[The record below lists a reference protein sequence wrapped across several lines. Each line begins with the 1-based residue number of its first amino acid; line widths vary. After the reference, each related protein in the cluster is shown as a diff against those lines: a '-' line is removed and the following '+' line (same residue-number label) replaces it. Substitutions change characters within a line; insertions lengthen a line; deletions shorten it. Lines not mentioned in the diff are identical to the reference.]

1 MITVDLRT
9 FYDIIYRKAFS
20 GGDNLEKVDGRKNN
34 GGHRK
39 GSGRPKLMPGE
50 SKQRGIHMI
59 RAFDDEYK
67 IKTMNVFAAY
77 DRLEKCCDNLVG
89 LEEWID
95 FRTVKKKCE
104 KVGSV

>member
-1 MITVDLRT
+1 MKKICT
-9 FYDIIYRKAFS
+9 
-20 GGDNLEKVDGRKNN
+20 LEDGTNTN
-34 GGHRK
+34 GMLELCGK
-39 GSGRPKLMPGE
+39 CANDMETSVGKIKSLIDWLD
-50 SKQRGIHMI
+50 QF
-59 RAFDDEYK
+59 FDDEYK

>member
-67 IKTMNVFAAY
+67 IIKRFISLVRKDRSRCEAALKI
-77 DRLEKCCDNLVG
+77 LELK
-89 LEEWID
+89 
-95 FRTVKKKCE
+95 
-104 KVGSV
+104 